1 MKRGSILGF
10 ILLIGLTLAC
20 NIPIEPTANP
30 IQGTSEVLLP
40 TNTPPQPTS
49 VLTEPTGTPPLPTNE
64 PPQPTIMPMTDEEI
78 DAFIGS
84 LPLWTDVSP
93 EQSENNGVPTGESAV
108 VSEEIG
114 TDDDLYTCTTTPY
127 NITKN
132 PEEIA
137 IHNPDASVLWPG
149 ALIRGESHL
158 QTGSLEPL
166 AISREKRAPLGISI
180 QGGGVL
186 GIPGGVST
194 IVEQPVGSTIREG
207 INQIVVNA
215 LGADVAVGAGASSFN
230 SVESHSS
237 TQALLNLGLDARYL
251 GGEVSGRLNYSKAA
265 NEHTYTAYYVQ
276 RLFTVAVDLP
286 ERPSSFFSD
295 SMTPEDLASL
305 GISNHNLPL
314 YIDSVSYGRILM
326 FSFTSTDSRERIA
339 AALEF
344 SYNSPVGGV
353 DGFAEA
359 ELQETL
365 SEARIEI
372 FALGGP
378 NIGVQNLIREGNLA
392 SYFEAPLAINQVEPI
407 SFTIRNLYDN
417 RLAKVV
423 NSTEY
428 EVRECQPAAA
438 DLPPPIHWWAL
449 DDNNDDSAG
458 DIPFGTLRGTYGA
471 GWNGSD
477 PNDKSIVFDGS
488 GEYLSTYPILQAI
501 PTTGTFSISAWI
513 NPRVLDR
520 TRFNFVNPFDFST
533 IISQVG
539 GREIAGDF
547 GLHVLEN
554 GTIQFWR
561 RPSAWNSSVDVV
573 TSGANVISTNRWTHV
588 VAVYGATDGGGNMS
602 LYVNGELVSNTVSVG
617 NYRAV
622 EPRPDTDLTMTRLG
636 SAELLTD
643 GARRNPFNGS
653 IDEVMVFDYAL
664 SSEEVRV
671 IYQNFERYKQQ

>member
-20 NIPIEPTANP
+20 NIPIAPAVEPTANP

-40 TNTPPQPTS
+40 TNTPPPPTS
-49 VLTEPTGTPPLPTNE
+49 VLPEPTSTPPLPTNE
-64 PPQPTIMPMTDEEI
+64 PPQPTTVPMTDEEI

-108 VSEEIG
+108 VSEEMG

-286 ERPSSFFSD
+286 ERSSSFFSD
-295 SMTPEDLASL
+295 SMTAEDLASL
-305 GISNHNLPL
+305 GISNNNLPL

-378 NIGVQNLIREGNLA
+378 NTGVQNLIREGNLA

-407 SFTIRNLYDN
+407 SFTIRNLFDN

-428 EVRECQPAAA
+428 SVRECQPTAAQ
-438 DLPPPIHWWAL
+438 LPQPIHWWTADDTL
-449 DDNNDDSAG
+449 DDAVG
-458 DIPFGTLRGTYGA
+458 GVPFGVQRGSYGA
-471 GWNGSD
+471 GWNGAD
-477 PNDKSIVFDGS
+477 PTEKAFVFDGD
-488 GEYLSTYPILQAI
+488 GQYLNTYPIERTV
-501 PTTGTFSISAWI
+501 PTTSTFTVSAWI
-513 NPRVLDR
+513 NPRI
-520 TRFNFVNPFDFST
+520 VNGREST

-539 GREIAGDF
+539 GAQWTGDF
-547 GLHVLEN
+547 GLNIRPN
-554 GTIQFWR
+554 GTLVFWR
-561 RPSAWNSSVDVV
+561 RPNDWNASVDVV
-573 TSGANVISTNRWTHV
+573 ATNSVITANQWTHV
-588 VAVYGATDGGGNMS
+588 VAVYGSTGGGGTLS
-602 LYVNGELVSNTVSVG
+602 IYVNGELWADTVTVG
-617 NYRAV
+617 SYAAG
-622 EPRPDTDLTMTRLG
+622 EPRPDTDLTMTRIG
-636 SAELLTD
+636 SSELMPD
-643 GARRNPFNGS
+643 GSRRTPFNGS
-653 IDEVMVFDYAL
+653 VDEIMIFDYAL
-664 SSEEVRV
+664 STEEVRV
-671 IYQNFERYKQQ
+671 MYQNFERYKQQ